1 MNELEGLKMFAD
13 SKTIVVFGEAL
24 VDDFISEQVV
34 GGAPFNV
41 ARHLAAFGAAPMM
54 ITRIGSD
61 ANGVTVRAEFAR
73 FGMREEGL
81 QLDAVAPTGR
91 VIVERGDATHRF
103 IILPD
108 QAYDHIEAGAALAAM
123 SRCAPATLYFGTLAQ
138 RASASSDALS
148 DLFAA
153 TPARRFLDLNMREGQ
168 VTERC
173 VFASLHHA
181 DVVKVNEDELRALF
195 NWYTP
200 GHTQT
205 HTQAHTQAL
214 PWLADMADEHLHAAC
229 ATLIG
234 VFGLTGLI
242 VTLGERGAAYFGA
255 DRPPVHAGAGVN
267 ISAVD
272 VVDTV
277 GAGDAFSAIFLLGSA
292 LGWPLDTILPRANQF
307 AAAIC
312 GIAGAVPAD
321 TAFYEPW
328 MTCWLAD

>member
-1 MNELEGLKMFAD
+1 MFAD

-41 ARHLAAFGAAPMM
+41 ARHLAAFGAAPLM
-54 ITRIGSD
+54 ITRIGGD

-73 FGMREEGL
+73 YGMREEGL
-81 QLDAVAPTGR
+81 QVDAVAPTGR
-91 VIVERGDATHRF
+91 VIVERSEGSHRF

-123 SRCAPATLYFGTLAQ
+123 ARCAPATLYFGTLAQ

-148 DLFAA
+148 QLFAA
-153 TPARRFLDLNMREGQ
+153 TPARRFLDLNMRDDQ

-195 NWYTP
+195 NWYAPTP
-200 GHTQT
+200 TQT
-205 HTQAHTQAL
+205 HTQTL
-214 PWLADMADEHLHAAC
+214 SWPADMANLHLHAAC

-255 DRPPVHAGAGVN
+255 DRPPVHAGADAGAN
-267 ISAVD
+267 ISAAD

-292 LGWPLDTILPRANQF
+292 LGWPLDTILSRANQF

-321 TAFYEPW
+321 TAFYGPW
-328 MTCWLAD
+328 MTRWLAD

>member
-1 MNELEGLKMFAD
+1 MFAD
-13 SKTIVVFGEAL
+13 STTIVVFGEAL

-41 ARHLAAFGAAPMM
+41 ARHLAAFGAAPLT

-61 ANGVTVRAEFAR
+61 ANGATVRAEFAR
-73 FGMREEGL
+73 FGMREDGL
-81 QLDAVAPTGR
+81 QIDAVAPTGR
-91 VIVERGDATHRF
+91 VIVERSAGTHRF
-103 IILPD
+103 IIMLD
-108 QAYDHIEAGAALAAM
+108 QAYDHIDAGAALAAL
-123 SRCAPATLYFGTLAQ
+123 SQCAPATLYFGTLAQ

-148 DLFAA
+148 QLFAA
-153 TPARRFLDLNMREGQ
+153 TPARRFLDLNMREDQ

-173 VFASLHHA
+173 VFASLQHA
-181 DVVKVNEDELRALF
+181 DIVKVNEDELRELF

-200 GHTQT
+200 TNTPAQT
-205 HTQAHTQAL
+205 L
-214 PWLADMADEHLHAAC
+214 PGRLDMADAQLHAAC

-242 VTLGERGAAYFGA
+242 VTLGERGAVYCGA
-255 DRPPVHAGAGVN
+255 DRLPVHAGADDTAVN
-267 ISAVD
+267 

-292 LGWPLDTILPRANQF
+292 RGWPLDTTLSRANQF

-321 TAFYEPW
+321 TAFYAPW
-328 MTCWLAD
+328 IARWLAD

>member
-1 MNELEGLKMFAD
+1 MFAD

-41 ARHLAAFGAAPMM
+41 ARHLAAFGAAPLT

-73 FGMREEGL
+73 FGMREDGL
-81 QLDAVAPTGR
+81 QVDAVAPTGR
-91 VIVERGDATHRF
+91 VIVERHAGTHRF
-103 IILPD
+103 IIMPD
-108 QAYDHIEAGAALAAM
+108 QAYDHIDAGAALVAL

-138 RASASSDALS
+138 RASDSRDALS
-148 DLFAA
+148 QLFAA

-173 VFASLHHA
+173 VFASLQHA
-181 DVVKVNEDELRALF
+181 DIVKVNEDELRELF

-200 GHTQT
+200 TET
-205 HTQAHTQAL
+205 AAL
-214 PWLADMADEHLHAAC
+214 PVPADLADERLHAAC

-255 DRPPVHAGAGVN
+255 DRPPVHAGAGDT
-267 ISAVD
+267 AVE

-292 LGWPLDTILPRANQF
+292 RGWPLDTTLARANQF

-312 GIAGAVPAD
+312 AIAGAVPAD
-321 TAFYEPW
+321 AAFYVPW

>member
-1 MNELEGLKMFAD
+1 MFAD

-24 VDDFISEQVV
+24 VDDFLSEQVV

-41 ARHLAAFGAAPMM
+41 ARHLAAFGAAPLM

-73 FGMREEGL
+73 YGMREEGL
-81 QLDAVAPTGR
+81 QVDAVAPTGR
-91 VIVERGDATHRF
+91 VIVERGDGTHRF

-108 QAYDHIEAGAALAAM
+108 QAYDHIEADAALGAM
-123 SRCAPATLYFGTLAQ
+123 ARCAPATLYFGTLAQ

-148 DLFAA
+148 QLLAA
-153 TPARRFLDLNMREGQ
+153 TPARRFLDLNMRDGQ

-173 VFASLHHA
+173 VFTSLHHA
-181 DVVKVNEDELRALF
+181 DVVKVNEDELRELF
-195 NWYTP
+195 NWYTN
-200 GHTQT
+200 TNSNT
-205 HTQAHTQAL
+205 NAHTLAS
-214 PWLADMADEHLHAAC
+214 PADMADEHLHAAC

-234 VFGLTGLI
+234 IFGLTGLI

-255 DRPPVHAGAGVN
+255 DRPPVHANAN
-267 ISAVD
+267 TSAVD

-292 LGWPLDTILPRANQF
+292 LGWPLDTILSRANQF

-328 MTCWLAD
+328 MTRWLAD